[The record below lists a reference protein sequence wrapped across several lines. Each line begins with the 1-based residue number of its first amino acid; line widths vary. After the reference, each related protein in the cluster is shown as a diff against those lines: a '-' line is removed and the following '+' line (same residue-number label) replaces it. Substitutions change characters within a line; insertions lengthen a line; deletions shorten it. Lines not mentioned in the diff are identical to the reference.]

1 MRTLLASAVLATV
14 ALVVAACDQ
23 PPAPPAPEPQKISA
37 APAPSNATPPAL
49 AAGTIGE
56 AVNGAALVKGDT
68 IETSKG
74 PLVVM
79 PLNHASFLMSFGGK
93 VIAVDPTMDAMK
105 HGLLP
110 KADYVFV
117 THTHPDHFDK
127 DALDAIGTKD
137 TTYVGPQ
144 AVSALRP
151 MTRTMANGE
160 KQTFE
165 SFSVEAVPMYN
176 LKRGPDAGLLFHDK
190 GRGDGYVFT
199 FGDKRIYVSG
209 DTECTPEMRALPNID
224 VAFMCMNLPYTMTPD
239 EAATCA
245 KAFKPKVVYPYH
257 YRGQDPKTFA
267 AALAGTGIDVRL
279 RDWYAAP

>member
-1 MRTLLASAVLATV
+1 MRTLVTSVLAV
-14 ALVVAACDQ
+14 SALAVTACNQASPPPPTPTIAAT
-23 PPAPPAPEPQKISA
+23 ATGSA
-37 APAPSNATPPAL
+37 TTTPPAV
-49 AAGTIGE
+49 APSAQT
-56 AVNGAALVKGDT
+56 APGASLVKGDT
-68 IETSKG
+68 IDTSKG
-74 PLVVM
+74 PVVIM

-105 HGLLP
+105 QGPLP

-117 THTHPDHFDK
+117 TDIHPDHLDK
-127 DALDAIGTKD
+127 DALDAIAGKD
-137 TTYVGPQ
+137 ATFVGPA
-144 AVSALRP
+144 AVSAKRP
-151 MTRTMANGE
+151 MTRTLANGE

-190 GRGDGYVFT
+190 GRGDGFVFT

-209 DTECTPEMRALPNID
+209 DTECTPEMRALEHID
-224 VAFMCMNLPYTMTPD
+224 VAFMCMNLPYTMPPD

-245 KAFKPKVVYPYH
+245 RAFKPKVVYPYH

-267 AALAGTGIDVRL
+267 AALAGTGTEVRL